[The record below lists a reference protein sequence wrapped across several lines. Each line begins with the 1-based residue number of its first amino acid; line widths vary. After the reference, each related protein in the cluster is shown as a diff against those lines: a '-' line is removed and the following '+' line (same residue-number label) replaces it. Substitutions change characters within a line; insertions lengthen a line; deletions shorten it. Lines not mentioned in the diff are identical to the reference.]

1 MSTRLAISAAVM
13 AALLL
18 LAACAAAQM
27 PKPEEV
33 VQLRVEP
40 VDVKAKPAAVVEVT
54 LFATIKKGFHVNS
67 SQPTLDYLIP
77 TRVELLDAPGFALE
91 KASFPEGELK
101 AFGFAPD
108 EPLSVYEGVVRVPLK
123 LRTKKDA
130 AAGAHTVRLAF
141 HYQACNDRLCLRPAF
156 REATL
161 KIQLR

>member
-1 MSTRLAISAAVM
+1 MNRRRAIPAAVL

-33 VQLRVEP
+33 VALRVEP
-40 VDVKAKPAAVVEVT
+40 PAVKARPGGPVEVT
-54 LFATIKKGFHVNS
+54 LLATIKKGFHVNS

-77 TRVELLDAPGFALE
+77 SRVEVVDTPGFTLE

-123 LRTKKDA
+123 LRARKDV
-130 AAGAHTVRLAF
+130 AAGPHTVRLAF
-141 HYQACNDRLCLRPAF
+141 RYQACNDRLCLRPAS
-156 REATL
+156 RQATFEV
-161 KIQLR
+161 QLQ